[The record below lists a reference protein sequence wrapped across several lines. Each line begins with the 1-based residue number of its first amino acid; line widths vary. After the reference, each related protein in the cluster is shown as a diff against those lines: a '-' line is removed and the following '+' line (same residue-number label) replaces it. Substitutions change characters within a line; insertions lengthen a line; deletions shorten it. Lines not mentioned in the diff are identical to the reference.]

1 MGGINPFTD
10 IDSFENDAEIQI
22 FVDHAD
28 FPSLRIPFWNDG
40 AHEKDFRERVMLTAE
55 QMAGAYAHADSF
67 SITVRVIINHGV
79 VNF

>member
-1 MGGINPFTD
+1 MNPFTD
-10 IDSFENDAEIQI
+10 IDSFGNDAEIQI
-22 FVDHAD
+22 FVVHVD

-40 AHEKDFRERVMLTAE
+40 AHDKDFRERVLLTAE
-55 QMAGAYAHADSF
+55 QMAGTYAHADSF